1 MKRIKKRKR
10 YRLKRPAVVVSG
22 VICAV
27 CAVTFAGKAVS
38 GVAEQKKQAQAA
50 YYEAYYEEEVDD
62 RPLVCIDAG
71 HGGSDCGAD
80 YAGTYEKD
88 ETLLIA
94 RLVKRHLES
103 VGVKV
108 LMTRDA
114 DTYLGLDERVEI
126 CNNASCDVLVSDRKS
141 TRLNSSH

>member
-103 VGVKV
+103 VGC
-108 LMTRDA
+108 LLYTSDA
-114 DTYLGLDERVEI
+114 ADE
-126 CNNASCDVLVSDRKS
+126 
-141 TRLNSSH
+141 

>member
-62 RPLVCIDAG
+62 RPLVCIDAVTVEQIMQALMKKMK
-71 HGGSDCGAD
+71 HC
-80 YAGTYEKD
+80 
-88 ETLLIA
+88 LLP
-94 RLVKRHLES
+94 
-103 VGVKV
+103 
-108 LMTRDA
+108 DW
-114 DTYLGLDERVEI
+114 
-126 CNNASCDVLVSDRKS
+126 
-141 TRLNSSH
+141 